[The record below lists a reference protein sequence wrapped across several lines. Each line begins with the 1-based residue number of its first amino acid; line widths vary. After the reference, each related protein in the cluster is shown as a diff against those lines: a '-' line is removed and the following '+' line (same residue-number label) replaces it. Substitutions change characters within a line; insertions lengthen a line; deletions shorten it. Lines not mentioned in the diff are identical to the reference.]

1 MIHEIVVIA
10 YRLIVLLV
18 LACVVR
24 AALARETSK
33 TFQLMAVILTI
44 PLVLRLL
51 MIK

>member
-18 LACVVR
+18 LAAVVR
-24 AALARETSK
+24 AALAKENSSS
-33 TFQLMAVILTI
+33 FQIIAVVLTI

>member
-18 LACVVR
+18 LAAVVR
-24 AALARETSK
+24 AALTKENSSS
-33 TFQLMAVILTI
+33 FQIMAVVLTI

>member
-1 MIHEIVVIA
+1 MIHEIVVLA

-18 LACVVR
+18 LAAVVR
-24 AALARETSK
+24 AALAKENSTS
-33 TFQLMAVILTI
+33 FQIMAVVLTI